1 MAGQIQGSVNN
12 IIGMAAAAAKML
24 DPRAKD
30 KEELKNLGKQEQVL
44 DQRSGVFLNKAK
56 EIFSTSEEDTPLRQ
70 ERIDALR
77 QEGLQAN
84 QEREK
89 LLRRR
94 YELDPSLETFDA
106 WEKQRTGNLLI
117 QNEYANAAKQRE
129 AMDRMGRQTQA
140 KQTQRRNFK
149 DYLAKQ
155 PTSLGGTVGDLSP
168 ELQKQIAS
176 QYSKNERRNMMN
188 RMDREAANGKQ

>member
-12 IIGMAAAAAKML
+12 IIGMAAAAKML

-56 EIFSTSEEDTPLRQ
+56 EIFSTSEEDNPLRQ
-70 ERIDALR
+70 EQIDALR
-77 QEGLQAN
+77 QEGLQAD